1 MSLRRGDRSVLK
13 AGMTIDFM
21 TGLWMQDWG
30 METIDSIVIIHG
42 APELLVRVPRKLF
55 VKGSPMRDSPIIATP
70 LVLAGAMLDAGART
84 EMRV

>member
-42 APELLVRVPRKLF
+42 APELLARVPRKLF
-55 VKGSPMRDSPIIATP
+55 FKG
-70 LVLAGAMLDAGART
+70 
-84 EMRV
+84 